1 MSPKPRST
9 TCCVKNPNPPSP
21 QRTRQSITRP
31 LHTQSLSRPSF
42 WVVGQKSLGRIVNT
56 QEGVRLPDN
65 PVFSQA
71 GLRVDPNPHFA
82 GSGGRESKM
91 SGPVGPL
98 ARHTMLNLSTGHG
111 HSLSTQLLFGRHC
124 ALTEVRSNTF
134 SGRNRLSDERCTN
147 SAVSPRQ
154 VLGCSKLNKQAKP
167 TQRLFRSSEENVAAL
182 STGQRPGAAR
192 QQAPA
197 ARSSQRKA
205 ARGRRLQLSG
215 VLKHRALTRPGA
227 TAS

>member
-1 MSPKPRST
+1 MLLEKPE
-9 TCCVKNPNPPSP
+9 PSVP
-21 QRTRQSITRP
+21 LENKTEHYKT

-42 WVVGQKSLGRIVNT
+42 RLVGQKSLGPIVYT

-65 PVFSQA
+65 PVFSPA

-82 GSGGRESKM
+82 GSGGRESKL

-147 SAVSPRQ
+147 PAEPPRQ
-154 VLGCSKLNKQAKP
+154 A
-167 TQRLFRSSEENVAAL
+167 
-182 STGQRPGAAR
+182 PG
-192 QQAPA
+192 
-197 ARSSQRKA
+197 S
-205 ARGRRLQLSG
+205 
-215 VLKHRALTRPGA
+215 
-227 TAS
+227 